1 MSAQDLD
8 PNYLLP
14 LWRALVAHFGRHPPL
29 VQAHGLLP
37 AERARPA
44 NPLSHRQARRPARPY
59 PYLPRDLERRLPPQP
74 SP

>member
-1 MSAQDLD
+1 MNAYDLD

-14 LWRALVAHFGRHPPL
+14 LWRALTAHFGRHPPL

-37 AERARPA
+37 VQRARPA
-44 NPLSHRQARRPARPY
+44 NPPARRKSRKESRPY
-59 PYLPRDLERRLPPQP
+59 PYLPRDLERRLPHQP